1 MELKEI
7 KELIKIIKDENLEDL
22 KINVNGEKLH
32 LINSTENVQINVE
45 QISKTSIES
54 EPAELL
60 VQTEIIKSSN
70 VGKIKLLQ
78 SEKGMHIKKGTKL
91 AQITTMGVITD
102 IKSPVSGKLADI
114 LVSDQANVDYA
125 KPLFVIEIADSE

>member
-54 EPAELL
+54 EPVELL
-60 VQTEIIKSSN
+60 AQAEIIKSSN
-70 VGKIKLLQ
+70 VGKIKLLYL
-78 SEKGMHIKKGTKL
+78 EKGMHIKKGAKL
-91 AQITTMGVITD
+91 IFCSFFIFYLLNNNVVATCVGYAALHGMCVEVAVTD
-102 IKSPVSGKLADI
+102 F
-114 LVSDQANVDYA
+114 YA
-125 KPLFVIEIADSE
+125 YA

>member
-54 EPAELL
+54 EPVELL
-60 VQTEIIKSSN
+60 AQAEIIKSSN

-125 KPLFVIEIADSE
+125 KPLFVIEISDSE

>member
-32 LINSTENVQINVE
+32 LTNSTENVKINVE
-45 QISKTSIES
+45 QTSKISIES
-54 EPAELL
+54 EPVELL
-60 VQTEIIKSSN
+60 AQAEIIKSSN

-125 KPLFVIEIADSE
+125 KPLFVIEISDSE

>member
-32 LINSTENVQINVE
+32 LTNSTENVQINVE

-54 EPAELL
+54 EPVELL
-60 VQTEIIKSSN
+60 AQAEIIKSSN
-70 VGKIKLLQ
+70 VGKIKLLYL
-78 SEKGMHIKKGTKL
+78 EKGMQIKKGAKL
-91 AQITTMGVITD
+91 AQITTMGVVRD
-102 IKSPVSGKLADI
+102 IKAPVSGKLADI

>member
-32 LINSTENVQINVE
+32 LTNSTENVQINVE

-54 EPAELL
+54 EPVELL
-60 VQTEIIKSSN
+60 AQAEIIKSSN

-91 AQITTMGVITD
+91 AQITTMGVVTD
-102 IKSPVSGKLADI
+102 IKAPVSGKLADI

>member
-102 IKSPVSGKLADI
+102 IKAPVSGKLADI

>member
-125 KPLFVIEIADSE
+125 KPLFVIEISDSE

>member
-45 QISKTSIES
+45 QISKTSMKVN
-54 EPAELL
+54 L
-60 VQTEIIKSSN
+60 
-70 VGKIKLLQ
+70 
-78 SEKGMHIKKGTKL
+78 
-91 AQITTMGVITD
+91 
-102 IKSPVSGKLADI
+102 
-114 LVSDQANVDYA
+114 
-125 KPLFVIEIADSE
+125 